1 MKHWSKTV
9 FLFWGNNYFNLTTLK
24 CIKMSCLGYYF
35 YENASWLLESSLKAK
50 SNIAQEFQ
58 LVNPRIYKHNSWIP
72 YLWEPHSILHRESE
86 AAVISTLVSFSL
98 WCCLT
103 TLNNCDTR
111 YALPAHA
118 FHISILFLEWIFH
131 VDFWYHL

>member
-1 MKHWSKTV
+1 
-9 FLFWGNNYFNLTTLK
+9 
-24 CIKMSCLGYYF
+24 MSCLGYYC

-58 LVNPRIYKHNSWIP
+58 LVNPRIYKYNSSVP
-72 YLWEPHSILHRESE
+72 YLWELHSILHQESE

-98 WCCLT
+98 WCCL

-118 FHISILFLEWIFH
+118 FHISILFLE
-131 VDFWYHL
+131 